1 MRARRT
7 SGPGACKGMAGF
19 ARHALVLGSPSGE
32 AASYMSYWSYMS
44 YRGVYQS
51 ANQLISQSAGR
62 SSALWHVA
70 DVPGVQ
76 GLWEAWEFRG
86 LEAWLFYPS
95 PHPSPRRGALCSLF
109 TVFCSLGRVSALPC
123 RGGGPRPTS
132 LPINFPIRQDTFLG
146 NHRDAR
152 DGHGSEAQRAER

>member
-1 MRARRT
+1 MTGLREGWGVKVWTLGGLEVWTGLTLRGYHKGHEGPQRGTKEGNAGGGPCVRARRT

-62 SSALWHVA
+62 VSALWHVA

-76 GLWEAWEFRG
+76 GLWEAWKFRG
-86 LEAWLFYPS
+86 LEACRPA
-95 PHPSPRRGALCSLF
+95 GALSVHCSLF
-109 TVFCSLGRVSALPC
+109 SVL
-123 RGGGPRPTS
+123 
-132 LPINFPIRQDTFLG
+132 
-146 NHRDAR
+146 
-152 DGHGSEAQRAER
+152 